1 MIGRARCKLRVQVE
15 QKGSCGVLF
24 LLAGCGECA
33 GAWVMWCRWAE
44 SVCATRSRRFGVE
57 GVLQAPLSALWCV
70 KHFFFFCRSLTFCF
84 LVYFHPLALCFDYSC
99 LFFMFFS
106 STVCFLSYWE
116 YHFTFFLSLYNLVV
130 SLYMRGDLKASN
142 GCSCSGNIYIKSTQL
157 RVIIIP

>member
-1 MIGRARCKLRVQVE
+1 MQIKGSGGAERFLWCIIFARWLWRVCRGVGDVVQV
-15 QKGSCGVLF
+15 S
-24 LLAGCGECA
+24 GECVRHSFTSLWRGGSAA
-33 GAWVMWCRWAE
+33 GAFI
-44 SVCATRSRRFGVE
+44 RFV
-57 GVLQAPLSALWCV
+57 VRQA
-70 KHFFFFCRSLTFCF
+70 FFFFVVHSPSASSFIFILSRCVLITRACF
-84 LVYFHPLALCFDYSC
+84 SC
-99 LFFMFFS
+99 FFS